1 MTNYARPSPETVRT
15 VILWALGKLEEE
27 LTMYIDLDMI
37 KKGAV
42 SDGLEKERNDVRCVH
57 RKILNNELII
67 QKVKKETKNAKAARR
82 DPRRAPY
89 PDSR

>member
-1 MTNYARPSPETVRT
+1 MTNHARPSPETVKT

-37 KKGAV
+37 KKGVV
-42 SDGLEKERNDVRCVH
+42 SEGLEKERNDVKFVH

-67 QKVKKETKNAKAARR
+67 QKVRKEKKA
-82 DPRRAPY
+82 
-89 PDSR
+89 